1 MEGREEI
8 GEEGMQREGR
18 EEGKGE
24 ERMKDERRDRG
35 REIEEERS
43 EWERGKEGEPL

>member
-1 MEGREEI
+1 
-8 GEEGMQREGR
+8 MQREGR

-35 REIEEERS
+35 RETEED
-43 EWERGKEGEPL
+43 

>member
-1 MEGREEI
+1 
-8 GEEGMQREGR
+8 MQREGR

-35 REIEEERS
+35 REIEEE
-43 EWERGKEGEPL
+43 